1 MYRKDRPAST
11 GAKGGGVLLYVKE
24 SFQSCSLQ
32 SLINDDFQDS
42 VWCKIDLEDHPV
54 IVGVCY
60 RSTSST
66 KENNDSLLQVLDKA
80 VSQNVQSRLLIFGDF
95 NYPEIDYDKFAVEG
109 STDSDAYRFFNKTN
123 DLFLYQN
130 VNHWT
135 RCRSGQQ
142 SSILDY
148 VFTDEDNLVEDI
160 VYTAP
165 LGKSDHVCIK
175 LKYIWYQTHCE
186 DTCLKYNYWKGNYA
200 KIKEELQAVDWDKA
214 FLMMSMEESWAYFRD
229 AVTQLTQTYVPLK
242 RATENKARKK
252 HEWMT
257 KTTIKVLKKRN
268 KL

>member
-1 MYRKDRPAST
+1 M
-11 GAKGGGVLLYVKE
+11 VVFLLYVKE

-123 DLFLYQN
+123 DLFLTKMLIIGLDADL
-130 VNHWT
+130 V
-135 RCRSGQQ
+135 
-142 SSILDY
+142 SSP
-148 VFTDEDNLVEDI
+148 VFLT
-160 VYTAP
+160 TF
-165 LGKSDHVCIK
+165 S
-175 LKYIWYQTHCE
+175 QTKV
-186 DTCLKYNYWKGNYA
+186 TWWK
-200 KIKEELQAVDWDKA
+200 
-214 FLMMSMEESWAYFRD
+214 
-229 AVTQLTQTYVPLK
+229 T
-242 RATENKARKK
+242 
-252 HEWMT
+252 
-257 KTTIKVLKKRN
+257 
-268 KL
+268 